1 MQTRKSLEI
10 SSVSPR
16 ENQLRAVGFLVVSIL
31 PAAWVWISMRS
42 LAEITLRDDTY
53 SHIPLIPL
61 VSLYLIF
68 WDRKHIVS
76 QPSSGWKLGG
86 IFLLGGVACF
96 ILGQLR
102 FWSSVPQNVLSFEA
116 LGIVLAWAAAFAFF
130 FGSRALRAASFPF
143 LFLLFMVPIPQPVLS
158 RTIFLLQQGSA
169 SSAAFLFNLFRI
181 PFLRQGFDFLLPG
194 VTIRVAEE
202 CSGIRSTLA
211 LIIMSVLA
219 GHIFLRKFP
228 SKTVMCVLVFPFTV
242 FKNGLRIMVLSALA
256 IYVNAGFLHGRL
268 HEYGGMVFFAA
279 GLVPLAIC
287 LLLLQKSE
295 AQNAKRL
302 PAQAGAFGA

>member
-1 MQTRKSLEI
+1 
-10 SSVSPR
+10 
-16 ENQLRAVGFLVVSIL
+16 
-31 PAAWVWISMRS
+31 MRS

-61 VSLYLIF
+61 VTFYLIF
-68 WDRKHIVS
+68 SDRKRIFS
-76 QPSSGWKLGG
+76 RFSPGWKLGG
-86 IFLLGGVACF
+86 LFLVGGASCF
-96 ILGQLR
+96 VLGQR
-102 FWSSVPQNVLSFEA
+102 NFWSSAPENVLCIEA

-130 FGSRALRAASFPF
+130 FGAGALRAARFPF
-143 LFLLFMVPIPQPVLS
+143 LFLLFMVPIPLPILN
-158 RTIFLLQQGSA
+158 RTIFVLQEGSA
-169 SSAAFLFNLFRI
+169 SSAAFLFNLCHI

-228 SKTVMCVLVFPFTV
+228 SQVLLCLLVFPFTV
-242 FKNGLRIMVLSALA
+242 FKNGLRIMVLSTLA
-256 IYVNAGFLHGRL
+256 IYVNPGFLHGRL
-268 HEYGGMVFFAA
+268 HEYGGMVFFAV

-287 LLLLQKSE
+287 LLLLQRGE
-295 AQNAKRL
+295 AHNVKRL
-302 PAQAGAFGA
+302 PEQVGAFGA